1 MSIQGGRPNE
11 RRVVAHLMVP
21 DGREALA
28 FYKRALGAETLYVS
42 ELPGGRIVHA
52 HIRVGDSVVML
63 TEETLQEEGQG
74 PAEERFG
81 VRVASPNTLRGTT
94 VMLEMYVDD
103 VDAMFARALE
113 AGAKVVI
120 EPEVMFYGDKYGIVQ
135 DVFGHCWALATVV
148 EELTPEE
155 VTQRAMARFAP
166 AN

>member
-1 MSIQGGRPNE
+1 MSIKGGRPNE
-11 RRVVAHLMVP
+11 RRVVPHLMVP
-21 DGREALA
+21 NGREALA
-28 FYKRALGAETLYVS
+28 FYKRALGAETLYTS

-63 TEETLQEEGQG
+63 TEETLQEEGQP

-81 VRVASPNTLRGTT
+81 VRMASPKTLGATT

-103 VDAMFARALE
+103 VDAMYAQALD
-113 AGAKVVI
+113 AGAKVI
-120 EPEVMFYGDKYGIVQ
+120 LEPEVMFYGDKYGIVQ

-155 VTQRAMARFAP
+155 VTQRAMAMFAP
-166 AN
+166 AH